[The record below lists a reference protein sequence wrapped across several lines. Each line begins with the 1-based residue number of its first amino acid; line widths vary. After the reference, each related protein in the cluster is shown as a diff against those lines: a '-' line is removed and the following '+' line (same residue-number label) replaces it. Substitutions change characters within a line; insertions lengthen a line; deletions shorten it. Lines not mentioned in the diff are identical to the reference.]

1 MTKLVLVL
9 IAVVA
14 VALAACDRN
23 DTTTEPTAASPEGFG
38 PAAVRPAQA
47 AMPTAASVPQRRPYA
62 PSQPTR
68 TPTAAPQTAPPQRR
82 PYRSSQPGRTP
93 TAAPSSRT
101 PTADGPRPE
110 PTATAQPKAPSQD
123 RTATPTPSP
132 SPTAIAAPDSFIAVV
147 PQTLRKGYSGRVS
160 VSLFDRHRPAAGPV
174 RLSLFRDGTRV
185 RSVAAQVNG
194 TANIEIPLE
203 RLEPGAYRVQVAVEG
218 VSGVHNAMIAVEDAV
233 LLLVE
238 TDKPIYKPG
247 QTVRIRLMTVDASLK
262 PWPTDVTIVVEDSRG
277 NKVFKSALTTDDYG
291 MATADLPLSTE
302 PNLGVWKLTAYAGHQ
317 KTELEIRVEEYVVPR
332 YKVDVETT
340 RGWVLPDDPIRG
352 SVSAEYFF
360 GKPVEGE
367 VEVVASRHAN
377 GRWEEYARFTGRIDG
392 ETSFE
397 LPPVKFVPGL
407 LQPEKRGSVRLDA
420 TVYEKGTG
428 HAESTNEL
436 LTVSAAPVVLTLITE
451 SHVLKPGLEM
461 KYVVVARTPDGSP
474 VDTDVTVRVSY
485 KDAGYLTVHPDAIK
499 VRTAG
504 GIGVIRTAP
513 PQGAIA
519 STLVAS
525 ADGADAV
532 LVMEAGYSPSGVY
545 IHAEQVSDP
554 GAAVGDT
561 LRFRVN
567 STEDEGGFTYDVIT
581 RGAVVLSGVSRTPG
595 IEFAATETMAPWSR
609 LLVYRTLPNNEIVAD
624 YLPFRVEAAYPHDV
638 AITLQQ
644 DRVRPGDPVD
654 VRVRTQGASRVGLV
668 AVDTSVFALADN
680 RLNLREVYEELGKL
694 DAPSL
699 AAAYERRLN
708 LTIMTLGARQ
718 IFEDAGTIVLTNK
731 HVPSGQQF
739 QGRREQP
746 RRDSIE
752 ALSNIPGGYPLPP
765 RRLLPVP
772 AGRVEIPRVRQFF
785 PETWIWQD
793 VYTGAD
799 GSAVVTVDA
808 PDTITTWT
816 LRAVGLSKEHGLGI
830 AETSLGVFQP
840 FFLEVDLPFS
850 VVRGEE
856 LQVEAALFNYL
867 GSEQHVSVE
876 IEDAGWFDLL
886 DQQSKSITVGAN
898 DLGVVAF
905 TIRPTSLGSG
915 QVRISARSAEAGDV
929 VVKDLLVE
937 PEGVETEVV
946 SNHVVSDGFHRTFEH
961 TLPTDVVHGSERAYV
976 MLTGSFLA
984 QPIAGLERLLRMPFG
999 CGEQNMVL
1007 FAPNVYVA
1015 RYLED
1020 IGQLNPQ
1027 VMARAKELMMVG
1039 YQRQLTFQ
1047 RDDGSFSAFGN
1058 RDAQGSLWLTAF
1070 VLKTFAAAGD
1080 FIYVDTTVSNDA
1092 AAWIESHQLDNGA
1105 FESVGFVHDRGLLG
1119 GASGRD
1125 ALTAY
1130 VAAALLE
1137 AGRYGAARAV
1147 HYLEGRLDEIDD
1159 PYTMALTAYA
1169 LALAESE
1176 RAEQALLAL
1185 ASMSEKDGGEDDS
1198 RSAAVEAKGYELLAL
1213 LLNDDLV
1220 GASWAAESLVSGR
1233 NALGGFR
1240 STQDTVVGL
1249 QALAAYSTLVR
1260 ADSDM
1265 TVVLESPGWR
1275 KEVRVT
1281 PENFDVLQTVQVP
1294 IGERVAVAVRGHGT
1308 AVLQSVLRYNVPER
1322 PAGTARAFH
1331 VDVDY
1336 GAERVDVGELI
1347 TVTASIRYAPPVS
1360 TDAGMVVLEV
1370 GVPTGFEPVRET
1382 VAALTEAN
1390 ESVKRFE
1397 IADRKVVLYIDDM
1410 APGDGLSFEFQ
1421 ARAEHPV
1428 RAKAVVSRVYSY
1440 YRPELRGETLAGAM
1454 TVTR

>member
-1 MTKLVLVL
+1 M
-9 IAVVA
+9 
-14 VALAACDRN
+14 
-23 DTTTEPTAASPEGFG
+23 
-38 PAAVRPAQA
+38 
-47 AMPTAASVPQRRPYA
+47 
-62 PSQPTR
+62 
-68 TPTAAPQTAPPQRR
+68 
-82 PYRSSQPGRTP
+82 
-93 TAAPSSRT
+93 
-101 PTADGPRPE
+101 
-110 PTATAQPKAPSQD
+110 
-123 RTATPTPSP
+123 
-132 SPTAIAAPDSFIAVV
+132 
-147 PQTLRKGYSGRVS
+147 
-160 VSLFDRHRPAAGPV
+160 

-218 VSGVHNAMIAVEDAV
+218 VSGVHDAMIAVEDAV

-247 QTVRIRLMTVDASLK
+247 QTVRIRLMSVDASLK
-262 PWPTDVTIVVEDSRG
+262 PWPTDATLVVDDSRG
-277 NKVFKSALTTDDYG
+277 NTVFKSVVTTDDFG

-352 SVSAEYFF
+352 TVSAEYFF

-428 HAESTNEL
+428 HPESTNEL

-485 KDAGYLTVHPDAIK
+485 KDAGYLTVHPEAIR
-499 VRTAG
+499 VSTSG
-504 GIGVIRTAP
+504 GIGVLKTVP
-513 PQGAIA
+513 PRGAIA
-519 STLVAS
+519 STLIAS

-567 STEDEGGFTYDVIT
+567 STEDEGAFTYDVIT
-581 RGAVVLSGVSRTPG
+581 RGAVVLSGVSQTPE
-595 IEFAATETMAPWSR
+595 IEFVATETMAPWSR
-609 LLVYRTLPNNEIVAD
+609 LLVYRTLPNDEIAAD

-708 LTIMTLGARQ
+708 LTVMTLGARQ

-739 QGRREQP
+739 RGRREQP

-752 ALSNIPGGYPLPP
+752 SLSNIPGRVSAAAAPLPP
-765 RRLLPVP
+765 RARRTGRDPARQAVLPGDVDL
-772 AGRVEIPRVRQFF
+772 AGRVHRRG
-785 PETWIWQD
+785 WLCRR
-793 VYTGAD
+793 D
-799 GSAVVTVDA
+799 GRRAGHNHYVDA
-808 PDTITTWT
+808 EGRGPVQGARPRDCRDLAW
-816 LRAVGLSKEHGLGI
+816 
-830 AETSLGVFQP
+830 GVSALL
-840 FFLEVDLPFS
+840 LEVDLPFS
-850 VVRGEE
+850 AVRGEE

-886 DQQSKSITVGAN
+886 DQQSKSITIGAN

-946 SNHVVSDGFHRTFEH
+946 SNHVVSDGFHRTLEH
-961 TLPTDVVHGSERAYV
+961 TLPTDAVHGSERAYV
-976 MLTGSFLA
+976 TLTGSFLA

-1020 IGQLNPQ
+1020 IGQLSPQ
-1027 VMARAKELMMVG
+1027 VMARAQELMMVG

-1070 VLKTFAAAGD
+1070 VLKTFAAAD
-1080 FIYVDTTVSNDA
+1080 EFIYVDTTVSDDA

-1105 FESVGFVHDRGLLG
+1105 FESVGFVHHRGLLG

-1159 PYTMALTAYA
+1159 PYTMALAAYA

-1185 ASMSEKDGGEDDS
+1185 ASMSEKEGGEDDS

-1220 GASWAAESLVSGR
+1220 GASRAAESLVSGR
-1233 NALGGFR
+1233 NGLGGFS

-1265 TVVLESPGWR
+1265 TIVLESPGWR

-1308 AVLQSVLRYNVPER
+1308 AVLQSVFRYNVSEW
-1322 PAGTARAFH
+1322 PAGTGRAFH

-1347 TVTASIRYAPPVS
+1347 TVTASITYAPPVS
-1360 TDAGMVVLEV
+1360 TDSGMVVLEV

-1390 ESVKRFE
+1390 ESVRRFE
-1397 IADRKVVLYIDDM
+1397 FADRKVVLYIDDM
-1410 APGDGLSFEFQ
+1410 APGDGLSFEFL
-1421 ARAEHPV
+1421 ARAEFPV
-1428 RAKAVVSRVYSY
+1428 LAKAVVSRVYSY
-1440 YRPELRGETLAGAM
+1440 YRPELRAEMLAGAI
-1454 TVTR
+1454 TVTP